1 MKLSTAIAPS
11 NLAFLKYW
19 GKKDSKLRIPYNN
32 SISVNLGSATT
43 ITSVNF
49 SPDLERDIVIVNDS
63 EQDTT
68 SGFTVRV
75 SKHLDRLRAVAN
87 EKSKAIVKTKN
98 TFPESVGIASSA
110 SGFAALTV
118 AAADALELNL
128 SQKELSIFSRL
139 GSGSACRSI
148 PDGFVEWVAG
158 DSNDTSFAQQIAPPD
173 HWDISIV
180 TVIVSKD
187 AKKLTSTSGHELA
200 VASPFFKSRMETI
213 EIHLNR
219 VREAILN
226 KDFEQFGRQVEME
239 AISLHS
245 IAMTSPFT
253 ANGWNSGAYYWTP
266 DTMELIRAVQEWR
279 SSGLEVYF
287 TLDAGPTVHLI
298 CRREDEGKIEKAVRD
313 IEKNIPLRKWDIAI
327 NRPAVGARVQQE
339 IQH

>member
-1 MKLSTAIAPS
+1 MKSSTAIAPS

-32 SISVNLGSATT
+32 SISVNLGNAKT
-43 ITSVNF
+43 ITSVSF
-49 SPDLERDIVIVNDS
+49 SPELEQDIIIVNGNEKDA
-63 EQDTT
+63 T
-68 SGFTVRV
+68 SSFAIRV
-75 SKHLDRLRAVAN
+75 SRHLDRLRELAN
-87 EKSKAIVKTKN
+87 EKSKATVKTEN

-118 AAADALELNL
+118 AAANALDLQLDE
-128 SQKELSIFSRL
+128 KELTIFARL
-139 GSGSACRSI
+139 GLGSDCRSI
-148 PDGFVEWVAG
+148 PDGFVEWIAG
-158 DSNDTSFAQQIAPPD
+158 DSNDTSFAKQIAPPD

-213 EIHLNR
+213 DIHLNE
-219 VREAILN
+219 VRKAILN
-226 KDFEQFGRQVEME
+226 KDFELFGREIETE

-245 IAMTSPFT
+245 IAMTSPFM

-279 SSGLEVYF
+279 STGLEVYF

-298 CRREDEGKIEKAVRD
+298 CRREDESKVERAVKD
-313 IEKNIPLRKWDIAI
+313 IEKSIYQRNWDIAI
-327 NRPAVGARVQQE
+327 NHPAIGAR
-339 IQH
+339 IQ